1 MRKFGILC
9 LGRKGWDHDISECC
23 RGLHGGERFGALHEW
38 CEKGT
43 LAGWEWKGHSR
54 SKIQIGTEIKWRET
68 LVSWEKLTTE
78 PFGGGV
84 EGLSSNIGEHE
95 AFCFH
100 KQLSVCETDDNSF
113 EIIQSEENNEKRM
126 ENNGKEWGK
135 PMWSMEYHQKNQFLN
150 YWSSRRRGGRK
161 RI

>member
-100 KQLSVCETDDNSF
+100 KQLSVCETDDNMVLKALKICFGNHTGALSLVSPF
-113 EIIQSEENNEKRM
+113 YTALSSHSPIFILKAQ
-126 ENNGKEWGK
+126 
-135 PMWSMEYHQKNQFLN
+135 NQAKL
-150 YWSSRRRGGRK
+150 
-161 RI
+161 